1 MEDKPNYYSIIPATV
16 RYDKELKANEK
27 LLYGEITSL
36 CNDKGYCWA
45 SNKYFSEL
53 YNVSTR
59 SITEWV
65 SNLESKNYISI
76 RYDKDNK
83 RYISILDTLWKKTSR
98 PIEEN
103 FYTPIEENF
112 YHNNI
117 NINNKNNNITIYD
130 YYEDKIGQLSPNQY
144 ELFNNLIDKVGEQ
157 KVKDSIDKAIGT
169 GKKVSLNY
177 IISIANNKSYKNNP
191 KEMLIPEWMTRE
203 QTRDTMTD
211 EELEEFKKE
220 LNWDETFK

>member
-117 NINNKNNNITIYD
+117 NNNNKNNNITIYD

-144 ELFNNLIDKVGEQ
+144 EIFNNLIDKVGED
-157 KVKDSIDKAIGT
+157 KVKEAIDISIGS
-169 GKKVSLNY
+169 GNKVNLNY
-177 IISIANNKSYKNNP
+177 VIKVASNP
-191 KEMLIPEWMTRE
+191 KTIKRVNETAIPNWLNKEHEEEQMTE
-203 QTRDTMTD
+203 
-211 EELEEFKKE
+211 EELKE
-220 LNWDETFK
+220 LQEEMSVFYES

>member
-117 NINNKNNNITIYD
+117 NNNNINNNITIYD

-144 ELFNNLIDKVGEQ
+144 ELFNDLLDKVGED
-157 KVKDSIDKAIGT
+157 KVKEAIDISIGS
-169 GKKVSLNY
+169 GNKVNLNY
-177 IISIANNKSYKNNP
+177 VIKVASNP
-191 KEMLIPEWMTRE
+191 KIIKRVNEMTVPKWLNKFENYTKEEMSE
-203 QTRDTMTD
+203 
-211 EELEEFKKE
+211 EELKELEEEMSIFK
-220 LNWDETFK
+220 